1 MTCPHLWTPSLEPR
15 TVAHSWYQHAIN
27 EAAALDKEE
36 EIYKAQ
42 SSEIKNRCK
51 YAAIPGVFRIKHED
65 DEFLTEDVGD
75 DDTEYEGEEDEE
87 EDDDEEED
95 LDEEVEE
102 LDEGDIS
109 EEATM
114 SYSIDRRRVN
124 PVTPSL
130 RANNNDPYLPVL
142 TSEPSDISGLL
153 LSSPPPISNSIS
165 STERGNN
172 NNNNS
177 NEMISSGFSILRDDT
192 YNNNHI
198 ANDLTDFLPRN
209 NNLGLMSDV
218 NYEVD
223 IMDDIDLLQNDDLSF
238 I

>member
-42 SSEIKNRCK
+42 SNEIKNRCK
-51 YAAIPGVFRIKHED
+51 YAAIPGVFRIKHE
-65 DEFLTEDVGD
+65 
-75 DDTEYEGEEDEE
+75 
-87 EDDDEEED
+87 
-95 LDEEVEE
+95 EV
-102 LDEGDIS
+102 
-109 EEATM
+109 TM

-165 STERGNN
+165 STERG
-172 NNNNS
+172 
-177 NEMISSGFSILRDDT
+177 FSILRGDT
-192 YNNNHI
+192 YNNNHVT
-198 ANDLTDFLPRN
+198 NDLTDFLPRN
-209 NNLGLMSDV
+209 NNLGLTDV